1 MSSDT
6 VADFLTRIRNA
17 SRAKHRYVDLK
28 KSRMIRAI
36 LDVLVDRGFVA
47 KVLEK
52 DEGVQGTLRVF
63 LKYTQERKSV
73 IQGLKRISSPGLRK
87 YAGAKKVPFV
97 YDGFGISIVS
107 TPKGVLEGNEA
118 RKQNVGGE
126 VLCCVW

>member
-17 SRAKHRYVDLK
+17 SRAQHRYVDLK

-36 LDVLVDRGFVA
+36 LDVLLERGFVA

-52 DEGVQGTLRVF
+52 DEGPQGTLRVF
-63 LKYTQERKSV
+63 LKYTKERKSV

-107 TPKGVLEGNEA
+107 TSKGVLEGNEA
-118 RKQNVGGE
+118 RKQNIGGE